1 MTSFHVNTDVLCT
14 FLCVVFYYLRRKRA
28 MKYMRQRGK
37 VPSAGNEQSARWRG
51 SGSLTPLLARPT
63 AESVCGTVHAH
74 RGVLT

>member
-1 MTSFHVNTDVLCT
+1 
-14 FLCVVFYYLRRKRA
+14 